1 MERRNYMFSL
11 DVEKMF
17 TNIKRQ
23 GLERLE
29 EIERLIDNEGIIR
42 ECEKRGNIK
51 KLKVH
56 IG

>member
-1 MERRNYMFSL
+1 MFSL

-23 GLERLE
+23 GVLE